1 MSVAYQLTNIFPRLT
16 TLENIRV
23 AMQSRKTTFNFWS
36 PKEALRGLREKS
48 ASILETVEL
57 GSKKDELACNLS
69 HGEQRHLE
77 LGIALATEPALL
89 LLDEPTAGMSP
100 EDTER
105 TIQLI
110 RQIAR
115 GRTIILVEHKMK
127 VIMKISDKIT
137 VLHYGSIIAEGNPE
151 EIQANERVQEV
162 YLKGR

>member
-1 MSVAYQLTNIFPRLT
+1 
-16 TLENIRV
+16 
-23 AMQSRKTTFNFWS
+23 
-36 PKEALRGLREKS
+36 
-48 ASILETVEL
+48 
-57 GSKKDELACNLS
+57 
-69 HGEQRHLE
+69 
-77 LGIALATEPALL
+77 
-89 LLDEPTAGMSP
+89 MSP

-127 VIMKISDKIT
+127 VVMKISDKIT
-137 VLHYGSIIAEGNPE
+137 VLHDGRILAEGKPE